1 MKKVLFVAIAI
12 VLISCKNEEKKSN
25 ELAYNVQPLE
35 VVAKDGIKVPVYDY
49 NALEPMLHVADD
61 KTYVINFWA
70 TWCKPCVEELPS
82 FEKINKEYKNKNV
95 EVVLVS
101 LDFPKKITSQLIPF
115 IKEKLLSSTVVLLDD
130 PKQNTWIPKVD
141 KNWSGAIPATLIFNK
156 SKRAFYEQSFTY
168 NQLETEIK
176 KFIN

>member
-1 MKKVLFVAIAI
+1 MKKLLFVAIAI
-12 VLISCKNEEKKSN
+12 VLVGCKKEEKKSN
-25 ELAYNVQPLE
+25 ELAYGIQPVE
-35 VVAKDGIKVPVYDY
+35 VIMGNGIKVPVYDY
-49 NALEPMLHVADD
+49 NALEPMLHATDD

-82 FEKINKEYKNKNV
+82 FEKLNQEFKNKDV

-101 LDFPKKITSQLIPF
+101 LDFPTKITSQLIPF
-115 IKEKLLSSTVVLLDD
+115 IKEKSLSSTVVLLDD

-141 KNWSGAIPATLIFNK
+141 KDWSGAIPATLIFNK
-156 SKRAFYEQSFTY
+156 NKRAFYEQSFTY